1 MTPNKPVIN
10 KFVKLKKHRKTYINM
25 VILFNLETITI
36 LNGNIVS
43 SSKNIKTFSI
53 FNVLNVLE

>member
-1 MTPNKPVIN
+1 MTPNKSVIN